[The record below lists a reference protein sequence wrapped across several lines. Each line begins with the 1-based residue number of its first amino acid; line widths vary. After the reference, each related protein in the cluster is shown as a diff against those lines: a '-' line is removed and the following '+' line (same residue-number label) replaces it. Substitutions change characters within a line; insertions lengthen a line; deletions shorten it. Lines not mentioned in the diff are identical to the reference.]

1 MNASRMPHFVEK
13 MPAVLISPAV
23 LSVTVCQDFLE
34 IPIWVVKV
42 IKFFIDIFYFSNIL
56 ISRY

>member
-1 MNASRMPHFVEK
+1 

-42 IKFFIDIFYFSNIL
+42 IKFFIDILRVFI
-56 ISRY
+56 